1 MNSKNAP
8 YVAKQPMN
16 VKKTQTY
23 HKPIKIISDW
33 KSFPNTQVS
42 DLLDIDNTI
51 SM

>member
-1 MNSKNAP
+1 MRHMLQNN
-8 YVAKQPMN
+8 QWMW
-16 VKKTQTY
+16 KKTQTY